1 MDHFAA
7 NTLRTLGIVL
17 ISIVVI
23 GASGVLLLFAL
34 CFGALGVHS
43 QADQNALT
51 MIFLGGGAILAGG
64 IFAIAKLAKGIARG
78 TPEYQY
84 PLTIAPTTAAQAVA
98 LTSNE
103 VATSTVPAADT
114 PTAVP
119 ASPPDAATATVPVA
133 PYRPQTPPE
142 PRTRVDIA
150 HLRPASRD
158 AIRNLA
164 LAISAKLA
172 AEVVLTLSG
181 SLWTYRLSHA
191 PFASFRYA
199 FIAWGIAA
207 VAPMI
212 VLLYALLRH
221 PGPRAFAY
229 SLVIPSMHVFF
240 GLFGHTATIFVLFR
254 ATPGIGPIFPLL
266 SLVPWLLDILILYLA
281 WKAIRMTGIQP
292 NSTRLIVASAVIF
305 IYTSLLPAI
314 FVIFNSVLRLR

>member
-1 MDHFAA
+1 MDRFAA

-17 ISIVVI
+17 ISIFVL
-23 GASGVLLLFAL
+23 GASAILLLFAL

-43 QADQNALT
+43 QADKNALT
-51 MIFLGGGAILAGG
+51 MIFLGGGAMLAGG

-84 PLTIAPTTAAQAVA
+84 PLSIAPSAAAQASAPSFRDVTTPSVPA
-98 LTSNE
+98 TEIRVPASTE
-103 VATSTVPAADT
+103 VATPTVAA
-114 PTAVP
+114 
-119 ASPPDAATATVPVA
+119 A
-133 PYRPQTPPE
+133 PYLLPSQPQ
-142 PRTRVDIA
+142 PRTTVDVA
-150 HLRPASRD
+150 HLRPASRT

-164 LAISAKLA
+164 FAISGKLA
-172 AEVVLTLSG
+172 AEVLLTLSG

-229 SLVIPSMHVFF
+229 SLVIPSLHIFF
-240 GLFGHTATIFVLFR
+240 GFFGHTATIFVLFR
-254 ATPGIGPIFPLL
+254 ATPGIGALFPML
-266 SLVPWLLDILILYLA
+266 SLLPWLLDIFILYLA
-281 WKAIRMTGIQP
+281 WKAIRITGIQP

-314 FVIFNSVLRLR
+314 FVIFNNIFRLR

>member
-1 MDHFAA
+1 MDSFAS

-23 GASGVLLLFAL
+23 GASGFLLLLAL

-43 QADQNALT
+43 PADEHALT
-51 MIFLGGGAILAGG
+51 MFVLGGGAILAGG

-84 PLTIAPTTAAQAVA
+84 PLSIAPVAAAEAGTPTSAAVA
-98 LTSNE
+98 
-103 VATSTVPAADT
+103 T
-114 PTAVP
+114 PAVP
-119 ASPPDAATATVPVA
+119 AVA
-133 PYRPQTPPE
+133 PQTPAQASTPE
-142 PRTRVDIA
+142 AATPAVSVSPYPPQPTPRSTVDIA
-150 HLRPASRD
+150 HLRPASRI

-172 AEVVLTLSG
+172 AEVLLTLSG

-199 FIAWGIAA
+199 FLAWGIAA

-229 SLVIPSMHVFF
+229 SLVIPSLHIFF

-254 ATPGIGPIFPLL
+254 ATPGISPLLPLL
-266 SLVPWLLDILILYLA
+266 SLLPWLLDIFILYLA
-281 WKAIRMTGIQP
+281 WKAIRITGIQP
-292 NSTRLIVASAVIF
+292 NSTRLIVASWVIF

-314 FVIFNSVLRLR
+314 FVIFNNIFRLR